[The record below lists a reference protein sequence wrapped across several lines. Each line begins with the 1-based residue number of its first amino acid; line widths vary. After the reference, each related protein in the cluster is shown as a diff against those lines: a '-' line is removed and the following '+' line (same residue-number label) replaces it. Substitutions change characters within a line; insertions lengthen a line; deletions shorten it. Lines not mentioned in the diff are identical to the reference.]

1 MADLANDPCWRLYV
15 RALDILEGRT
25 NGHALPILRK
35 LARRG
40 FPPAVNLVSDY
51 LPEIEA
57 LALLRRAARAGDP
70 VSAYNLAITYRN
82 RGDMSHYRQALARA
96 ARLDADAAD
105 ELRRFKTRFPEAV
118 MRRLRKLEPRREA

>member
-1 MADLANDPCWRLYV
+1 MADLASDPCWRLYV

-40 FPPAVNLVSDY
+40 FPPAVNLVSDC
-51 LPEIEA
+51 LPETVA
-57 LALLRRAARAGDP
+57 LGLLRRAARGGDP

-82 RGDMSHYRQALARA
+82 RGDMGRYRQALARA
-96 ARLDADAAD
+96 ARLDTDAAD
-105 ELRRFKTRFPEAV
+105 ELLHFKTRFPETV
-118 MRRLRKLEPRREA
+118 MRRLRRLEPRRDA